1 MPTRRHALLALLAL
15 GGCAGQGTTRTGF
28 LTSYDAMAPTPARTH
43 DQIFVAPAYLRARYN
58 HVIIEPVAWH
68 PAPESPPRSP
78 DEIAELTEAFQRSLA
93 EQLGQDF
100 TLVAPGV
107 AQARPGTLRVRA
119 AITNTRRANWWINL
133 PAQAAGLPPPNP
145 GGASLEMEA
154 LDATTNQRLVA
165 IATYANGVPWAPL
178 GYFRRY
184 GHAQRAFGLAAALL
198 REHLVPEVTGA

>member
-43 DQIFVAPAYLRARYN
+43 DQIFVAPAYARAHYAQI
-58 HVIIEPVAWH
+58 IIEPVAWH
-68 PAPESPPRSP
+68 PAPDSPPRSP
-78 DEIAELTEAFQRSLA
+78 EEIAELTEAFQRSLA
-93 EQLGQDF
+93 EQLGRDF
-100 TLVAPGV
+100 TLAAPD
-107 AQARPGTLRVRA
+107 AARAAPGTLRVRA

-133 PAQAAGLPPPNP
+133 PAQVAGLPPPNP

-154 LDATTNQRLVA
+154 LDAATNQRLVA

-178 GYFRRY
+178 GYYRRF
-184 GHAQRAFGLAAALL
+184 GHAQRAFGLAAGLL
-198 REHLVPEVTGA
+198 REHLVPEVTGE